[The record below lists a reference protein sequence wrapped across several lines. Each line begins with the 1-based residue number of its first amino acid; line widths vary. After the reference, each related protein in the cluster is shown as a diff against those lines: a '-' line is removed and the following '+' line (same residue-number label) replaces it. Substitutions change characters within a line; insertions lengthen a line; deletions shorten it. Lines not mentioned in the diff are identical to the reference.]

1 MQTVLTTTTMTPSS
15 FAVRQW
21 RRFSSQVRSM
31 HLKRQ
36 KSTSSRKSEASS
48 KSSKSSKSNK
58 SVRFELVED
67 VYYTHSPSEY
77 DRSPATEHTARP
89 VLGQLFF
96 IDEKDDYDKA
106 LVRNTNNNRHR
117 SFQSAVIHLA
127 LRAWRW
133 RVLYFFSHSGIIIL
147 SWTKKII
154 LVLPHHTPQLVPP
167 FSPFRHPL
175 IDAADIVYDF
185 SCRYLTAIQS
195 SWISRMCPSLSK
207 TRSWDSTSTTSPHF
221 LQDSWQF

>member
-1 MQTVLTTTTMTPSS
+1 MKLLSFSLFFFFSSLCSLTFDHYLHTYLHAYCTFCFSLYTIYIHTSMHTVLTTTTTVTPSS

-48 KSSKSSKSNK
+48 KSSKS
-58 SVRFELVED
+58 VRFELVED

-77 DRSPATEHTARP
+77 DRSPATENTARP

-96 IDEKDDYDKA
+96 IDEKDDNDKA

-127 LRAWRW
+127 LRAWR
-133 RVLYFFSHSGIIIL
+133 
-147 SWTKKII
+147 
-154 LVLPHHTPQLVPP
+154 
-167 FSPFRHPL
+167 
-175 IDAADIVYDF
+175 
-185 SCRYLTAIQS
+185 
-195 SWISRMCPSLSK
+195 
-207 TRSWDSTSTTSPHF
+207 
-221 LQDSWQF
+221 

>member
-1 MQTVLTTTTMTPSS
+1 MPLFSFALDYFSISSYILARVSHFSFVHTTYTHMQTVLTTTTMTPSS

-127 LRAWRW
+127 LRAWR
-133 RVLYFFSHSGIIIL
+133 
-147 SWTKKII
+147 
-154 LVLPHHTPQLVPP
+154 
-167 FSPFRHPL
+167 
-175 IDAADIVYDF
+175 
-185 SCRYLTAIQS
+185 
-195 SWISRMCPSLSK
+195 
-207 TRSWDSTSTTSPHF
+207 
-221 LQDSWQF
+221 

>member
-1 MQTVLTTTTMTPSS
+1 
-15 FAVRQW
+15 
-21 RRFSSQVRSM
+21 M

-167 FSPFRHPL
+167 PFFTIPSPLDWCSRYCIRLFFLSLFNRHPIELDITHVSFL
-175 IDAADIVYDF
+175 I
-185 SCRYLTAIQS
+185 
-195 SWISRMCPSLSK
+195 
-207 TRSWDSTSTTSPHF
+207 
-221 LQDSWQF
+221 